1 MMLVVHI
8 NKKFT
13 LLKVIFIY
21 KFYINDKNKIKLR
34 VQEEADSL
42 MK

>member
-1 MMLVVHI
+1 MLVFNK

-13 LLKVIFIY
+13 LLKVIIIY

-34 VQEEADSL
+34 LQEEADSL